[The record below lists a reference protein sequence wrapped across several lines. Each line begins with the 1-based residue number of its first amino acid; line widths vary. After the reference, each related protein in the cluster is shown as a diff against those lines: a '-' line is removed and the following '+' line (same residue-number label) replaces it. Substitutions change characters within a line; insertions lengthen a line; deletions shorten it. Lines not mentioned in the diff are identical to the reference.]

1 MKKAL
6 LLFTLIYSALCFGQT
21 IPFSPAQ
28 VQEDLQ
34 YLHQQLKKHHPN
46 LYVYASKAQL
56 DSTIAAMIK
65 EADHPMS
72 EQELYAH
79 ITRLSAIIKDGHTLF
94 FPASTSLEYHNNQ
107 SLFFPFK
114 VFYHGDKLYVELNC
128 SLSDEIANGT
138 EIVSINGLP
147 AEQVIQFCLDRMM
160 RDGHNLNYPIWILN
174 QYFAEYYSYFY
185 GYPSEFLLELKTS
198 GGENR
203 SVTVAALP
211 KAKIRE
217 IRAARFPN
225 RVTARGLNQEPGT
238 GILLK
243 IDILRSIATLSIRD
257 FDSDVL
263 KTVYQQDFKKTI
275 GYLFTQ
281 IQQAQIKHL
290 IIDLRG
296 NQGGNLENGTFLLSH
311 LLPEKFKVVEQF
323 NVVKNPE
330 AATEQERNALK
341 KGRGT
346 QLNPPQAKPFL
357 GPIYLLVNGGSF
369 SNSGIVSSAFRH
381 YQRGKIIGEETG
393 GNKSVICG
401 WEEAVTLPF
410 SKISVYIPTRQF
422 LIRDR
427 VTNNGHGVIP
437 DFIVRPTIQEL
448 ANGKDEVLD
457 FTLNLIQN

>member
-1 MKKAL
+1 MKKTL
-6 LLFTLIYSALCFGQT
+6 LLFQLLYANLCFGQAT
-21 IPFSPAQ
+21 SYSAAQ
-28 VQEDLQ
+28 VQEDIR
-34 YLHQQLKKHHPN
+34 YLHQQLKKYHPN

-56 DSTIAAMIK
+56 DSSVATLIK
-65 EADHPMS
+65 EADHHMN
-72 EQELYAH
+72 EQELYGH

-94 FPASTSLEYHNNQ
+94 FPSANSLEYHNQQ

-114 VFYHGDKLYVELNC
+114 VFYQSGKLYVELNC
-128 SLSDEIANGT
+128 SLNEAIANGV
-138 EIVSINGLP
+138 EILSINGLP
-147 AEQVIQFCLDRMM
+147 TEQVVQFCLDRMM

-174 QYFAEYYSYFY
+174 QYFTEYYSYFY
-185 GYPSEFLLELKTS
+185 GHPSKFLLELKTS
-198 GGENR
+198 EGENLN
-203 SVTVAALP
+203 VTVAALP

-217 IRAARFPN
+217 IRSARFPN

-243 IDILRSIATLSIRD
+243 MDTLRSIATLSIRD

-275 GYLFTQ
+275 GAMF
-281 IQQAQIKHL
+281 AQIKQAKIKNL

-296 NQGGNLENGTFLLSH
+296 NQGGNLKNGTFLLSQV
-311 LLPEKFKVVEQF
+311 LPEKFRVVEQF

-330 AATEQERNALK
+330 ATTEQDRNILK

-346 QLNPPQAKPFL
+346 QLNSPQAKPFL
-357 GPIYLLVNGGSF
+357 GSAYLLVNGGSF
-369 SNSGIVSSAFRH
+369 SNSGIVSSSFRH

-401 WEEAVTLPF
+401 WEEAITLPH
-410 SKISVYIPTRQF
+410 SKIEVYIPTRQF
-422 LIRDR
+422 LIRER
-427 VTNNGHGVIP
+427 VTNDGHGVIP
-437 DFIVRPTIQEL
+437 DFIIQPTIQEL
-448 ANGKDEVLD
+448 AKGRDEVLD

>member
-1 MKKAL
+1 MKKTL
-6 LLFTLIYSALCFGQT
+6 LLFLLVYANLCFGQAT
-21 IPFSPAQ
+21 SYSAAQ
-28 VQEDLQ
+28 VQEDIQ
-34 YLHQQLKKHHPN
+34 YLHQQLKKYHPN

-56 DSTIAAMIK
+56 DSTVAALIK
-65 EADHPMS
+65 EADHSMS

-94 FPASTSLEYHNNQ
+94 FPSNISLEYHNQQ

-114 VFYHGDKLYVELNC
+114 VFYQSGKLYVEMNC
-128 SLSDEIANGT
+128 SLSDEVANGT
-138 EIVSINGLP
+138 EILSINGLP
-147 AEQVIQFCLDRMM
+147 AEQIIQFCLARMM
-160 RDGHNLNYPIWILN
+160 RDGYNLNYPIWILN

-185 GYPSEFLLELKTS
+185 GYPPEFLLELKPS
-198 GGENR
+198 GGENQ

-217 IRAARFPN
+217 IRSARFPN

-238 GILLK
+238 GILLQ

-263 KTVYQQDFKKTI
+263 KTVYKQDFKKTI

-296 NQGGNLENGTFLLSH
+296 NQGGNLENGTFLLSQ
-311 LLPEKFKVVEQF
+311 LLPEKFRVVEQF
-323 NVVKNPE
+323 NVVKYPE

-341 KGRGT
+341 KGRGI

-357 GPIYLLVNGGSF
+357 GPTYLLVDGGSF

-401 WEEAVTLPF
+401 WEETVTLPS
-410 SKISVYIPTRQF
+410 SKISVYVPTRQF

-427 VTNNGHGVIP
+427 VKNDGHGVIP

-448 ANGKDEVLD
+448 AKGRDEVLD
-457 FTLNLIQN
+457 FTLQLIQN

>member
-1 MKKAL
+1 MKKTL
-6 LLFTLIYSALCFGQT
+6 LLFLLNYATLCFGQAT
-21 IPFSPAQ
+21 SYSAAQ
-28 VQEDLQ
+28 VQEDIR
-34 YLHQQLKKHHPN
+34 YLHQQLKKYHPN

-56 DSTIAAMIK
+56 DSTVAALIK

-94 FPASTSLEYHNNQ
+94 FPSANSLEYHNNQ

-114 VFYHGDKLYVELNC
+114 LFYQSGKLYVELNC
-128 SLSDEIANGT
+128 SLSEEIANGT
-138 EIVSINGLP
+138 EILSINGLP
-147 AEQVIQFCLDRMM
+147 AEQVIKFCLDRMM
-160 RDGHNLNYPIWILN
+160 RDGHNLNYPSWILN
-174 QYFAEYYSYFY
+174 QYFTEYYSYFY
-185 GYPSEFLLELKTS
+185 GHPSEFLLELKTS
-198 GGENR
+198 RGENR

-217 IRAARFPN
+217 IRSARFPN

-243 IDILRSIATLSIRD
+243 MDTLRSIATLSIRD
-257 FDSDVL
+257 FDSGIL

-275 GYLFTQ
+275 STIF
-281 IQQAQIKHL
+281 AQIKNAKIQHL

-296 NQGGNLENGTFLLSH
+296 NQGGNLENGTFLLSQ
-311 LLPEKFKVVEQF
+311 LLPEKFRVVEQF

-330 AATEQERNALK
+330 AATEQDRNTLK
-341 KGRGT
+341 NAPGT
-346 QLNPPQAKPFL
+346 ELNPPQAKPFL
-357 GPIYLLVNGGSF
+357 GTAYLLVNGGSF

-401 WEEAVTLPF
+401 WEEAITLPS

-422 LIRDR
+422 LIRERSKND
-427 VTNNGHGVIP
+427 GHGVIP
-437 DFIVRPTIQEL
+437 DFMVQPSIQEL
-448 ANGKDEVLD
+448 AKGRDEVLD
-457 FTLNLIQN
+457 FSLQLIQN

>member
-1 MKKAL
+1 MKKTL
-6 LLFTLIYSALCFGQT
+6 LLFLLIYATFCFGQAT
-21 IPFSPAQ
+21 KYSAAQ
-28 VQEDLQ
+28 VQEDIR
-34 YLHQQLKKHHPN
+34 YLHQQLKKRHPN
-46 LYVYASKAQL
+46 LYVYASKAQI
-56 DSTIAAMIK
+56 DSTVAALIK
-65 EADHPMS
+65 DADHPMS

-94 FPASTSLEYHNNQ
+94 FPSATSLQYHNKQ

-114 VFYHGDKLYVELNC
+114 VFYQSGKLYVELNC

-138 EIVSINGLP
+138 EILSINGLP
-147 AEQVIQFCLDRMM
+147 AEQVIQFCLERMM

-185 GYPSEFLLELKTS
+185 GYPDEFLLELKTS

-203 SVTVAALP
+203 SVTVTALP

-217 IRAARFPN
+217 IRSARFPN
-225 RVTARGLNQEPGT
+225 RVTARGLNQQPGN

-243 IDILRSIATLSIRD
+243 MDTLRGIATLSIRD
-257 FDSDVL
+257 FDSDIL

-275 GYLFTQ
+275 GSLF
-281 IQQAQIKHL
+281 AQIKHAQIQHL

-311 LLPEKFKVVEQF
+311 LLPEKFRVVEQF

-341 KGRGT
+341 NAPGT
-346 QLNPPQAKPFL
+346 ELNQPQAKPFL
-357 GPIYLLVNGGSF
+357 GTVYLLVNGGSF

-381 YQRGKIIGEETG
+381 YKRGKIIGEETG

-401 WEEAVTLPF
+401 WEEAVTLPS

-422 LIRDR
+422 LIRER
-427 VTNNGHGVIP
+427 VKNDGHGVIP
-437 DFIVRPTIQEL
+437 DFIVQPTIQEL
-448 ANGKDEVLD
+448 AEGRDEVLD

>member
-1 MKKAL
+1 MKKKL
-6 LLFTLIYSALCFGQT
+6 LLFQLLYATLCFGQT
-21 IPFSPAQ
+21 TAFSSIQ
-28 VQEDLQ
+28 IQEDIR

-46 LYVYASKAQL
+46 LYVYASKAQI
-56 DSTIAAMIK
+56 DSSVEVLIK
-65 EADHPMS
+65 TADHPMN
-72 EQELYAH
+72 EQEIYAH

-94 FPASTSLEYHNNQ
+94 FPSANSLEYHNKQ

-114 VFYHGDKLYVELNC
+114 VFYQSGKLYVELNC

-138 EIVSINGLP
+138 EILSINGLP
-147 AEQVIQFCLDRMM
+147 AEQIIQFCLARMM

-185 GYPSEFLLELKTS
+185 GHSPEFLLELKTS
-198 GGENR
+198 GGEKLN
-203 SVTVAALP
+203 VTVAALP

-217 IRAARFPN
+217 IRSARFPN
-225 RVTARGLNQEPGT
+225 RVTARGLNQESGT

-243 IDILRSIATLSIRD
+243 MDTLRSIATLSIRD
-257 FDSDVL
+257 FDSGIL

-275 GYLFTQ
+275 GTMF
-281 IQQAQIKHL
+281 AQIKNAQIQHL

-296 NQGGNLENGTFLLSH
+296 NQGGNLENGTFLLSQF
-311 LLPEKFKVVEQF
+311 LPEKFRVVEQF

-330 AATEQERNALK
+330 AATEQERNILK

-346 QLNPPQAKPFL
+346 QLNLPQAKPFL
-357 GPIYLLVNGGSF
+357 GSAYLLVNGGSF

-401 WEEAVTLPF
+401 WEEAITLPY

-422 LIRDR
+422 LIREKFKND
-427 VTNNGHGVIP
+427 GHGVIP
-437 DFIVRPTIQEL
+437 DFIVQPTIQEL
-448 ANGKDEVLD
+448 AKGRDEVLD
-457 FTLNLIQN
+457 FTLHLIQK